1 MLKYKNYWTM
11 LKNKKDKIKVIWKN
25 NNMKNKAMV
34 TNKEINRVRIKIRT
48 DILFTKIILYILLK

>member
-1 MLKYKNYWTM
+1 M